1 MGQHFTLDAPPAQ
14 IMGQHVLPRLYG
26 CRRLCSRLCLSRP
39 VPDPRRRFLPQF
51 WPVTL
56 ELVTTTIPDLAES
69 TGLLYFTYIY
79 IFYSPKSRSKI
90 LKKHR
95 KQTQV
100 NLTNSTARIT
110 DYQKI

>member
-1 MGQHFTLDAPPAQ
+1 MDSDANDDDKD
-14 IMGQHVLPRLYG
+14 VNNNN
-26 CRRLCSRLCLSRP
+26 
-39 VPDPRRRFLPQF
+39 
-51 WPVTL
+51 
-56 ELVTTTIPDLAES
+56 
-69 TGLLYFTYIY
+69 IY
-79 IFYSPKSRSKI
+79 IFYSPKTGSTI